1 MVCYLFDIHVI
12 SQSCTQLMWRP
23 HAQRASNATAWPPV
37 TSEANAT
44 QQELSLF
51 IAANWMELPDAE
63 EGEPYYHNTITGRSQ
78 WVEPQPPTKFLLD
91 DEGTMLLAEDEQDR
105 VMPSRKDVT
114 SAGRYDLHHAIV
126 YHGGYRAVSRRTAR
140 APQAQVTNVRGRGN
154 VPESRGCLVNARR
167 GELPADD
174 TFDGASVTVASPM

>member
-1 MVCYLFDIHVI
+1 
-12 SQSCTQLMWRP
+12 
-23 HAQRASNATAWPPV
+23 
-37 TSEANAT
+37 
-44 QQELSLF
+44 
-51 IAANWMELPDAE
+51 MELPAAE

-126 YHGGYRAVSRRTAR
+126 YHGGYRAVSFR
-140 APQAQVTNVRGRGN
+140 AASAPHAQVTNVGGRA
-154 VPESRGCLVNARR
+154 NARHNVKACAR
-167 GELPADD
+167 ISWVHGQCSEGRTPADD
-174 TFDGASVTVASPM
+174 TFNGASARVPSPM

>member
-1 MVCYLFDIHVI
+1 MSYVKA
-12 SQSCTQLMWRP
+12 
-23 HAQRASNATAWPPV
+23 AQCWSGAHILSKTALHYCLPPV
-37 TSEANAT
+37 TPEAMLRP
-44 QQELSLF
+44 QELSLF

-114 SAGRYDLHHAIV
+114 LAGRYDLHHAIV
-126 YHGGYRAVSRRTAR
+126 YHGGYRVVSRCTALHHKHRPRT
-140 APQAQVTNVRGRGN
+140 
-154 VPESRGCLVNARR
+154 
-167 GELPADD
+167 
-174 TFDGASVTVASPM
+174 